1 MRKCIS
7 RSQIDGQVKAPP
19 SKSLT
24 QRALAAGLL
33 CNGSTRITNPSMSD
47 DAVAAMKVAEELG
60 AETSVQEGMVIIKG
74 GLNPSGELL
83 DCGESGLCLR
93 MFTPIAALLDRPIE
107 LTGRG
112 SLLSRPVSML
122 EDPLR
127 ELGVYC
133 RTNRGFPPITVK
145 GPLAG
150 GTAGIDCSV
159 SSQGLTG
166 FLMALPVAKSNST
179 LTVKD
184 LRSKPYIDM
193 TLQILEGFRVRIA
206 CSGHEKYYIEGN
218 QKFESCEYEVEGDW
232 SGASFILVAGAI
244 GGRVKVTGLRH
255 DSKQADRRIVE
266 VLRTTGAKVAV
277 SDGVIE
283 VARGELKPFEFDAA
297 DCPDL
302 FPPLAALASC
312 CNGVSRIRGVGRL
325 AYKESN
331 RALTLE
337 REFKSLGASV
347 RITGDAMEIAGGMG
361 LKGGRVSSHN
371 DHRLAMAFAVAAIAA
386 EGDIVI
392 EGSECV
398 SKSYPDF
405 FESMIEIGGKVY
417 E

>member
-7 RSQIDGQVKAPP
+7 RSRIDGGVNAPP
-19 SKSLT
+19 SKSLM

-33 CNGSTRITNPSMSD
+33 CKGSTKITNPSMSD
-47 DAVAAMKVAEELG
+47 DAVAAMRVAEGLG
-60 AETSVQEGMVIIKG
+60 AETSVREDMVIIRG
-74 GLNPSGELL
+74 GLNPSTLVL

-93 MFTPIAALLDRPIE
+93 MFAPIAALLDRPVE

-112 SLLSRPVSML
+112 SLLTRPVSML

-127 ELGVYC
+127 ELGAYC
-133 RTNRGFPPITVK
+133 ETNGGFPPVTVE

-159 SSQGLTG
+159 SSQALTG
-166 FLMALPVAKSNST
+166 FLMALPVAKNNST
-179 LTVKD
+179 LTVKG

-193 TLQILEGFRVRIA
+193 TLQMLEEFHVSVA
-206 CSGHEKYYIEGN
+206 CSGHERYHIEGN
-218 QKFESCEYEVEGDW
+218 QKFEACDYEIEGDW

-244 GGRVKVTGLRH
+244 GGRVGVTGLKH

-266 VLRTTGAKVAV
+266 VLRTAGANVTVSGGAV
-277 SDGVIE
+277 E
-283 VARGELKPFEFDAA
+283 VAKGKLKPFEFDAA

-302 FPPLAALASC
+302 FPPLTALAC
-312 CNGVSRIRGVGRL
+312 CCDGVSRIRGVGRL
-325 AYKESN
+325 AHKESN

-337 REFKSLGASV
+337 SGFRSLGAAI
-347 RITGDAMEIAGGMG
+347 RIAGDAMEVAGGTG
-361 LKGGRVSSHN
+361 LKGGVVSSHN
-371 DHRLAMAFAVAAIAA
+371 DHRLAMAFAVAGVAA
-386 EGDIVI
+386 EGDVII

-405 FESMIEIGGKVY
+405 FESVIEIGGRVY